1 MTRTSMPVPRETVFV
16 LDFGAQYG
24 RLIARR
30 VRELGVYCEILPF
43 NSDAERVL
51 GAEPRAL
58 IFSGGPCSVYE
69 AEAPACADA
78 LLSSGIPVLG
88 ICYGHQLMAH
98 RLGGVVSPGQT
109 REYGLAELTARGG
122 DPLFAGVGGGS
133 PLASWMS
140 HGDSV
145 TELPAGFEALART
158 PTTQI
163 AAMGDSYRRLYGV
176 QFHPEVS
183 HTPFG
188 NDLLRNFLYGVA
200 GCAGEWT
207 VENMIEQKVAAI
219 REQVGDGR
227 VVCAVSG
234 GVDSTVVAALVHRA
248 IGDRL
253 TCIFVNHGLLRK
265 NEPTQV
271 QETFRKHLGIPLVAV
286 DAVDRFLGKLAGVTD
301 PEEKRK
307 IIGAEFIAVFEEEAL
322 KLGQVDFLAQGTLYP
337 DVIESGSKVAA
348 TIKTHH
354 NVGGLPERMNLKLVE
369 PLRDLF
375 KDEARRLGA
384 ELGLPDEMVSRHPF
398 PGPGLAVRLI
408 GAITAEDVA
417 TLQEADAIA
426 LEEIRAAGWYD
437 QTAQAFVV
445 LAPLRSVGVVGDAR
459 VYGKTAILRAVTT
472 GDFMTADWAR
482 LPHDLLQ
489 RIASRIVNEVPGI
502 NRVVYDITQKPPA
515 TIEWE

>member
-1 MTRTSMPVPRETVFV
+1 M
-16 LDFGAQYG
+16 
-24 RLIARR
+24 
-30 VRELGVYCEILPF
+30 
-43 NSDAERVL
+43 
-51 GAEPRAL
+51 
-58 IFSGGPCSVYE
+58 
-69 AEAPACADA
+69 
-78 LLSSGIPVLG
+78 
-88 ICYGHQLMAH
+88 
-98 RLGGVVSPGQT
+98 
-109 REYGLAELTARGG
+109 
-122 DPLFAGVGGGS
+122 
-133 PLASWMS
+133 
-140 HGDSV
+140 
-145 TELPAGFEALART
+145 
-158 PTTQI
+158 
-163 AAMGDSYRRLYGV
+163 
-176 QFHPEVS
+176 QFHPEVDHS
-183 HTPFG
+183 PFG
-188 NDLLRNFLYGVA
+188 NHLLRNFLDGVA

-234 GVDSTVVAALVHRA
+234 GVDSTVVAALAHRA

-253 TCIFVNHGLLRK
+253 TCIFVNHGLMRK
-265 NEPTQV
+265 NEAAQV
-271 QETFRKHLGIPLVAV
+271 QETFRQHLGIPLVAV
-286 DAVDRFLGKLAGVTD
+286 DAGDRFLGKLAGVTD

-322 KLGQVDFLAQGTLYP
+322 KLGRVDFLAQGTLYP
-337 DVIESGSKVAA
+337 DVIESGDQMAA

-384 ELGLPDEMVSRHPF
+384 ALGLPDEMVSRHPF